1 MSTSSGPIIV
11 LEVTIAAMAAVMRT
25 RVTVPG
31 LLVADNVTSHASELA
46 DYLARVKSDPRL
58 FSVILPIGNGE
69 EISLELG

>member
-1 MSTSSGPIIV
+1 
-11 LEVTIAAMAAVMRT
+11 MRT